1 MSSSL
6 TRFFG
11 SSRKSTSPRGST
23 SDDKTVISE
32 LQDSKELMDK
42 RIEHLERK
50 AEMEVEAALAHKK
63 AGAKGKNAMVGCM
76 KRKKMID
83 QELASLQEQRFKLD
97 THEATLSQLRFTE
110 TTFAVEQR
118 ATQAIKAHLRKVGG
132 VEGMEH
138 HHEAT
143 EDALADAHELLGMA
157 AQAVSNPA
165 LDGADDDELLAELD
179 DIIEAKAQEDARA
192 RAAEADRKKAHTK
205 RNAELLV
212 ERRRKAEERE
222 KAEQEA
228 EQEAKLLAELE
239 RQAERQRR
247 KPQPEPEPEP
257 APEPQPG
264 RDLGTELATPLATH
278 SGGGSVA
285 GSFELAGVLTPPNP
299 NPNPNA

>member
-42 RIEHLERK
+42 RIKHLERK

-118 ATQAIKAHLRKVGG
+118 ATQAIKEHLRKVGG
-132 VEGMEH
+132 VEGMER

-143 EDALADAHELLGMA
+143 EDALVDAHELLGMA

-179 DIIEAKAQEDARA
+179 DIIEAKAQEDLEAELMQMAEDIGLPSSSMAAQNNKPAAAALSAAAFPRAPVDSVAAR
-192 RAAEADRKKAHTK
+192 RRREEEAAEA
-205 RNAELLV
+205 ELAQL
-212 ERRRKAEERE
+212 
-222 KAEQEA
+222 EA
-228 EQEAKLLAELE
+228 SMAMPMLGMA
-239 RQAERQRR
+239 A
-247 KPQPEPEPEP
+247 P
-257 APEPQPG
+257 AP
-264 RDLGTELATPLATH
+264 L
-278 SGGGSVA
+278 VA
-285 GSFELAGVLTPPNP
+285 MA
-299 NPNPNA
+299 A